1 MTMIKEEETD
11 DFEFIQILEQQARNQ
26 RNLFPRD
33 VVVRIHQLAAKAS
46 GQELN
51 RTHYRLPQ
59 QYLMALIREARSY
72 LEIRQKVENLGCRV
86 LKQRSGLT
94 LLITV

>member
-1 MTMIKEEETD
+1 MTMIKMED
-11 DFEFIQILEQQARNQ
+11 MGDLEFIQILEQQARNQ

-72 LEIRQKVENLGCRV
+72 LEIRQKVENVGCRV
-86 LKQRSGLT
+86 TKQRSGLT
-94 LLITV
+94 LLTAA

>member
-1 MTMIKEEETD
+1 MIKEEETD

-26 RNLFPRD
+26 RNLFPSD
-33 VVVRIHQLAAKAS
+33 VVIRIHQLAAKAS

-59 QYLMALIREARSY
+59 QYLIALIREARAY
-72 LEIRQKVENLGCRV
+72 LEIRQKVEEVGCKV
-86 LKQRSGLT
+86 IKQRSGLT
-94 LLITV
+94 LLTAA